1 MNDETSGSLDAAP
14 HDPGGK
20 SKPRWPSDS
29 IVAARF
35 SVCGRYRYE
44 LSEVWD
50 PALPLAM
57 FLLMN
62 PSVAGVEHGDPTLI
76 RTGRFARGWGYGGQF
91 VGNIHAY
98 RITDSKRLTEV
109 EDAVGP
115 ENDAALLKMARA
127 SSIVILAYGLPPKP
141 LRPRSV
147 GVVRMLLDAGL
158 RLKYLRLTQDGTPQH
173 PLYLPGT
180 LRPLDYPG

>member
-1 MNDETSGSLDAAP
+1 MNDETRGSFDAAP

-29 IVAARF
+29 IVTARF
-35 SVCGRYRYE
+35 SACGRYRYE
-44 LSEVWD
+44 LSEVWN
-50 PALPLAM
+50 PALPLVM

-62 PSVAGVEHGDPTLI
+62 PSVAGVEHADPTLI
-76 RTGRFARGWGYGGQF
+76 RTGRFARSWGYGGQL

-109 EDAVGP
+109 KDAVGP
-115 ENDAALLKMARA
+115 DNDAALLKMARA

-141 LRPRSV
+141 LRPRAAE
-147 GVVRMLLDAGL
+147 VVRMLQDAGI